1 MYLRFHFGFMVGA
14 FVLCG
19 WLFTPV
25 LHATEGVRDLPA
37 APELRSEPG
46 VDYVL
51 RASSFDGV
59 PVTLIDV
66 RSGSG
71 DWVKP
76 DPAHLPA
83 FPLAPPAST
92 KEPLQW
98 FYGGVV
104 GWMPVPTGWHLQ
116 RAAIGADGGT
126 GYTFVA
132 PDRASSGWLSYTV
145 IPACV
150 GCLLEEAE
158 GLLPGAS
165 EHLTTLMDIP
175 AARRGQTNPA
185 LSWQSLPDDCTALFR
200 YRAGSLLV
208 HAAVLSSEPISAMD
222 REQGDLSVAD
232 IYAALPAAKA
242 PLAEFL
248 VSSFRQAFNA
258 CHTPNGWSG

>member
-1 MYLRFHFGFMVGA
+1 MFFRFRIGFMVGA
-14 FVLCG
+14 IVLCG
-19 WLFTPV
+19 WLFTPL
-25 LHATEGVRDLPA
+25 LHATEGVRDLPV
-37 APELRSEPG
+37 APEQRSEPG

-51 RASSFDGV
+51 QASSFDDV

-66 RSGSG
+66 RSGTG

-76 DPAHLPA
+76 ALAHLPTL
-83 FPLAPPAST
+83 PPAPPAES
-92 KEPLQW
+92 KELQW
-98 FYGGVV
+98 FYGGLV

-126 GYTFVA
+126 VYTFVA
-132 PDRASSGWLSYTV
+132 PDGASSGWLSYTV
-145 IPACV
+145 VPACL

-165 EHLTTLMDIP
+165 EHLTSLMDTP

-200 YRAGSLLV
+200 YRAGGLLV
-208 HAAVLSSEPISAMD
+208 HAAVLSSVPIAAMD
-222 REQGDLSVAD
+222 SQKGDLSVAD

-242 PLAEFL
+242 PLAKFL

-258 CHTPNGWSG
+258 CHAPGGWPG